1 MNPPSFIDEE
11 KALEIAADGAAIA
24 AISAAIGIKPVQLY
38 SYCKKYP
45 IFSQRLKEARE
56 VGFLNRAETLPDIIR
71 NGLDL
76 GTFQDSKHLRVY
88 VDTEKWL
95 LSKLYSSTFG
105 DKQTITHEYVDI
117 NKALQDA
124 KRRTIDIT
132 PKPQELTD
140 CGNPFD

>member
-1 MNPPSFIDEE
+1 MHLIEAIDEE
-11 KALEIAADGAAIA
+11 LALEVAANGATLAETAKSLRITP
-24 AISAAIGIKPVQLY
+24 IQLY
-38 SYCKKYP
+38 KYCKAYP
-45 IFSQRLKEARE
+45 VFSQRFKEARE
-56 VGFLNRAETLPDIIR
+56 TGFLNRAEALPDIII
-71 NGLDL
+71 NGIDL

-95 LSKLYSSTFG
+95 LSKLHSATFG

-124 KRRTIDIT
+124 KRRTIDVT

-140 CGNPFD
+140 CANPFD

>member
-1 MNPPSFIDEE
+1 T
-11 KALEIAADGAAIA
+11 
-24 AISAAIGIKPVQLY
+24 
-38 SYCKKYP
+38 
-45 IFSQRLKEARE
+45 
-56 VGFLNRAETLPDIIR
+56 GFLNRAEALPDIIV
-71 NGLDL
+71 NGIDL

-95 LSKLYSSTFG
+95 LSKLHASTFG

-124 KRRTIDIT
+124 KRRTIDVT

-140 CGNPFD
+140 CANPFD